1 MAQKSLTEKFPS
13 IPKTKTMVK
22 TTKYTLLIVLT
33 ALGISVMAQRASTP
47 EQRTQRQVEMLT
59 QMLSLSDAQAQ
70 KVQDIVLDFNI
81 QIQKIRESQP
91 ESTPWTPD
99 EKLIEKRNASLKE
112 VLTPEQFEKFM
123 QSPMAKGQRGPRDD
137 KRQQATRQD

>member
-22 TTKYTLLIVLT
+22 TTKYALLIVLT

-91 ESTPWTPD
+91 EITSWTPD

-123 QSPMAKGQRGPRDD
+123 QSPMAKGQRGPRDN

>member
-1 MAQKSLTEKFPS
+1 
-13 IPKTKTMVK
+13 
-22 TTKYTLLIVLT
+22 
-33 ALGISVMAQRASTP
+33 
-47 EQRTQRQVEMLT
+47 
-59 QMLSLSDAQAQ
+59 MLSLSDAQAQ
-70 KVQDIVLDFNI
+70 KVLDIVLDFNI
-81 QIQKIRESQP
+81 QIQKIREIQP

-123 QSPMAKGQRGPRDD
+123 QSPMAKGQRSPRDN